1 MSTKESKTRVKL
13 HDERLQQLAN
23 LNGGSS
29 RSQWIGWGI
38 IGVLFAALG
47 TIAFT
52 FAQGLSN
59 DRIVQQNE
67 QKRLEIQLVAEKGRV
82 DAQMMQMQSQ
92 LSLQASQTTTLVG
105 VNSRIEST
113 LNDFNLR
120 LTRMEITLE
129 KKK

>member
-1 MSTKESKTRVKL
+1 MKL